1 MIKQSVSRVVGLF
14 FVLALISTTCGWLP
28 FQADFTIHSV
38 PEGAAVY
45 KAGEDR
51 IIGTTPYQGHIF
63 HFDHNYE
70 VRLEGFYDQKI
81 LVDYNAAEDIYVKL
95 RALPVLICSKP
106 DADIYAADAVK
117 PFGKTPLEVD
127 VFHEDRTYTLKAKDY
142 FDKKITVGM
151 ATETP
156 MVIELDRRPIITL
169 TAADGVE
176 IYENDELLATT
187 TMTEEILTNRTF
199 VLKKEGYYDKT
210 IELTSTSPTDID
222 VELVPLPIITIQT
235 TPADAT
241 VYLVG
246 QDAPLGKG
254 DLTLTIDQET
264 SFEVKADRYYS
275 ETFTVEPKTQTA
287 EVKLVAMPYVTI
299 TSAPAGADV
308 LLDGKLLGTTPLE
321 QLIEKETTYE
331 LRREGYLPQKITLNG
346 KDPQPVVAMKT
357 ASVTEEV
364 EKAVVEPV
372 EEVEEA
378 VVEPAEVVEEP
389 AEQGMNLPLIGGIA
403 AAVLAVIIAIVLAK
417 KKKA

>member
-246 QDAPLGKG
+246 QDAPLGTG
-254 DLTLTIDQET
+254 TQTLTIEKAT
-264 SFEVKADRYYS
+264 AFEVKANRYYS
-275 ETFTVEPKTQTA
+275 KTFTLEPKTQTA
-287 EVKLVAMPYVTI
+287 NIELDAMPYVTI
-299 TSAPAGADV
+299 TSKPSGAKV
-308 LLDGKLLGTTPLE
+308 SVNGKAIGTTPVE
-321 QLIEKETTYE
+321 QLIEKATTAE
-331 LRREGYLPQKITLNG
+331 LTLDGYLPKKVTLNG
-346 KDPQPVVAMKT
+346 KDLKPTITLEPVPVVI
-357 ASVTEEV
+357 EQPEV
-364 EKAVVEPV
+364 APEPTPV
-372 EEVEEA
+372 
-378 VVEPAEVVEEP
+378 PAP
-389 AEQGMNLPLIGGIA
+389 AP
-403 AAVLAVIIAIVLAK
+403 K
-417 KKKA
+417 KKKNLWQRLRSK